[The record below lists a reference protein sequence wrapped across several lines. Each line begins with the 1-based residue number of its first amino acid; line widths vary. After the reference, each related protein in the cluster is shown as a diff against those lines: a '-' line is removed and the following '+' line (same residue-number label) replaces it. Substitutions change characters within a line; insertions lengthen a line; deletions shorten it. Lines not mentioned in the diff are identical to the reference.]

1 MENDHF
7 PHGIPVI
14 YRDKALVVVDKPTS
28 LLSVPG
34 IGLDKIDC
42 VAVRVASA
50 VEGARIVHRLDRDTS
65 GVMIMAN
72 DKDSHRE
79 LSRQFQ
85 DREVKKTYEAIVAG
99 VVEKDSGQIDLPIR
113 KDMDKPPRQCVDHYR
128 GRPSLTSW
136 KVIDRLTDRTRLALY
151 PKTGR
156 SHQLRLHL
164 REIGHPILGDDLYAT
179 PEQQNMSDRLLL
191 HSVSLSIVHPTT
203 MKPMTF
209 ESPLPF

>member
-14 YRDKALVVVDKPTS
+14 YRDKTIVVVDKPTS

-34 IGLDKIDC
+34 IGLDKLDC

-113 KDMDKPPRQCVDHYR
+113 KDMDKPPRQCVDHHR
-128 GRPSLTSW
+128 GRPSLTRW

-203 MKPMTF
+203 TKPMTF